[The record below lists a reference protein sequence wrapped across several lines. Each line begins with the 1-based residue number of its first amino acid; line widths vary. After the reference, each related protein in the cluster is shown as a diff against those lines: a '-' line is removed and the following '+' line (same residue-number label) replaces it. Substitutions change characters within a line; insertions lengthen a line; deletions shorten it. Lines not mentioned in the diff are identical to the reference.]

1 VQPDY
6 IDALQISCTPERAL
20 LRQGRFL
27 LSLREPRAG
36 LQAILPDNLLPSGAR
51 AGWTGKSLLVAYLV
65 ASRLT
70 TRTYACRA
78 GTLQPL

>member
-1 VQPDY
+1 M
-6 IDALQISCTPERAL
+6 
-20 LRQGRFL
+20 
-27 LSLREPRAG
+27 
-36 LQAILPDNLLPSGAR
+36 LPNGAR
-51 AGWTGKSLLVAYLV
+51 AGWTGKSLVVVYLA